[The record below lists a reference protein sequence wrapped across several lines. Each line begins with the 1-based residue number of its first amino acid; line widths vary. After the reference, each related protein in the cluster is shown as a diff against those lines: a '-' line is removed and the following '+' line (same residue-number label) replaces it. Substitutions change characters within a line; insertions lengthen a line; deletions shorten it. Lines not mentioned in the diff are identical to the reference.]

1 MPPARRRLARVAAHL
16 APAGTL
22 PTPPLLPTPH
32 QTAADSEGAQVPGER
47 TYLDEQQ
54 LSFIN
59 TFGYLVLPG
68 LLDDKIADIIAAFSE
83 TWDVDATTGLP
94 RRVAVNSGKLH
105 DDSIRSYIVPFI
117 DQHPTLCALL
127 EDPRINGAPPT
138 SPL

>member
-1 MPPARRRLARVAAHL
+1 M
-16 APAGTL
+16 
-22 PTPPLLPTPH
+22 
-32 QTAADSEGAQVPGER
+32 PGER

-68 LLDDKIADIIAAFSE
+68 LLDDIIADIIAAFSE

-127 EDPRINGAPPT
+127 EDPRINGVPPT
-138 SPL
+138 SSRPPQRELSLGDVHPGVPDLRACACRHLREPAW

>member
-1 MPPARRRLARVAAHL
+1 MGARVAAHL

-22 PTPPLLPTPH
+22 PTAPLLPTPH
-32 QTAADSEGAQVPGER
+32 PAAADSEGAQVPGER

-68 LLDDKIADIIAAFSE
+68 LLDDIIADIIAAFSE

-127 EDPRINGAPPT
+127 EDPRINGAPRPT
-138 SPL
+138 WPHDRSS